1 MKLPTFKSIGTWIIA
16 HDWVA
21 IPLVLLASIL
31 LCFIVGLWLNFLV
44 KAFELGWKL

>member
-1 MKLPTFKSIGTWIIA
+1 MKKITEWVIA

-21 IPLVLLASIL
+21 IPLLLLASIL
-31 LCFIVGLWLNFLV
+31 LCFVVGAWLNFLV